1 MFGIPAGPKGLF
13 YRFTQGYLLPSF
25 TGGQVTTFRSADA
38 EAAWTYMADLW
49 AATAPASTNYEYMQ
63 EPLARGEVLVAWDHV
78 ARLVG
83 ATKDKPDDWLM
94 VPAPRGPKGRGYMLV
109 LAGLALPKG
118 GLERPAAEQ
127 VIRGIAG
134 AGMQVETLRQ
144 NAFFPVTSVPAPA
157 GPARRH
163 RRRGR
168 RRRSAGREPRR
179 DPLPPAG
186 RARQPR
192 RAGGPG
198 VQGLLPGDLPQPPAR
213 APGARRAGR
222 TALGAARRRE
232 GAVLVPRPRRPGLR
246 GRVMAAPTLDRDTEA
261 PARRTRRAR
270 KGPSGLLLIAPS
282 LVFMALLFGWPMVQ
296 GVLLAF
302 RGDQGFT
309 LEFVQRMVTDANF
322 WPAVRNTLLLIVVLI
337 PVQFAFAI
345 AMALLLRAKPRLA
358 NVYFFVW
365 AVPLAVSDLA
375 AGLVWLAVLTDRGY
389 LNSLLVGLGLPP
401 VAWLAFDSWT
411 SLFLAVLIA
420 ELWRATSLVLVIVV
434 AGLQG
439 IPRDY
444 EEAAAVFGASPWR
457 RLWTVIL
464 PLLRPSLQVALILR
478 TILAFQTFA
487 VARAL
492 TGENFPVLVGETY
505 RWYVTLQDPGV
516 AAALALV
523 VLVLS
528 MVTSVIYLRTLRSED
543 AR

>member
-1 MFGIPAGPKGLF
+1 
-13 YRFTQGYLLPSF
+13 
-25 TGGQVTTFRSADA
+25 
-38 EAAWTYMADLW
+38 
-49 AATAPASTNYEYMQ
+49 
-63 EPLARGEVLVAWDHV
+63 
-78 ARLVG
+78 
-83 ATKDKPDDWLM
+83 
-94 VPAPRGPKGRGYMLV
+94 
-109 LAGLALPKG
+109 
-118 GLERPAAEQ
+118 
-127 VIRGIAG
+127 
-134 AGMQVETLRQ
+134 
-144 NAFFPVTSVPAPA
+144 
-157 GPARRH
+157 
-163 RRRGR
+163 
-168 RRRSAGREPRR
+168 
-179 DPLPPAG
+179 
-186 RARQPR
+186 
-192 RAGGPG
+192 
-198 VQGLLPGDLPQPPAR
+198 
-213 APGARRAGR
+213 
-222 TALGAARRRE
+222 
-232 GAVLVPRPRRPGLR
+232 
-246 GRVMAAPTLDRDTEA
+246 
-261 PARRTRRAR
+261 
-270 KGPSGLLLIAPS
+270 
-282 LVFMALLFGWPMVQ
+282 MVQ

-365 AVPLAVSDLA
+365 AIPLAVSDLA

-389 LNSLLVGLGLPP
+389 LNSLLVGVGLPP
-401 VAWLAFDSWT
+401 VAWLAFDNWT